1 MKLLSY
7 GVLGTCILISGVT
20 PILFKVG
27 MNAVG
32 SLDTMDRL
40 LSLRT
45 VKLVLSNKYI
55 LAGIAL
61 YLGSSILWLIGL
73 SMLDVSL
80 MYPLLSLAYV
90 VTTVLAV
97 LVLNEPVRMSRWMG
111 VILIILGSI
120 LTGLNR

>member
-1 MKLLSY
+1 
-7 GVLGTCILISGVT
+7 
-20 PILFKVG
+20 
-27 MNAVG
+27 
-32 SLDTMDRL
+32 
-40 LSLRT
+40 
-45 VKLVLSNKYI
+45 
-55 LAGIAL
+55 
-61 YLGSSILWLIGL
+61 
-73 SMLDVSL
+73 

>member
-1 MKLLSY
+1 
-7 GVLGTCILISGVT
+7 
-20 PILFKVG
+20 